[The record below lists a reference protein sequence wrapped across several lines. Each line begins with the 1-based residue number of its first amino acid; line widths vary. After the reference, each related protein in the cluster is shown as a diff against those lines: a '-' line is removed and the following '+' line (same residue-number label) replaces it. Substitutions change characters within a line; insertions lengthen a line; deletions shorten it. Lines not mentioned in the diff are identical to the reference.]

1 MVINRDNYL
10 QTMNTIDFYIN
21 LLLLNA
27 NLVSFKMMMVISAF
41 KQGAAYLISQ
51 LSIISKQF
59 SVFSD
64 LFFSIFG

>member
-41 KQGAAYLISQ
+41 KQRPGYLISQ
-51 LSIISKQF
+51 LSIISKPF

-64 LFFSIFG
+64 NIQ